1 VWCLSLDKVTAFS
14 PGHITGLFQICDQ
27 TAEFLLKGSRGAG
40 VSISNGVTT
49 TVGIKSSSNSSFEIR
64 INEMSTKSAKVSEQ
78 VINSFLS
85 RVGENY
91 EIFIDHEVKVPIG
104 SGFGSSGAGALS
116 LSLALNE
123 VLNLGLSR
131 TETAQIA
138 HVAEV
143 KCRTGLGT
151 VIAETSGG
159 IEIRVEPGAPGI
171 GEIKHVPVNDDYV
184 VVCLNFGNL
193 STKKILSNEEI
204 RHRINESGKKT
215 IDKLIAHP
223 NPTDFMVFSRS
234 FAEEIGLISPRM
246 RKVLIETDSM
256 GITCSMAM
264 LGETIFSLI
273 KRNETEELFETF
285 CRHAPSKNSAFIAK
299 IDFKGARLVD

>member
-1 VWCLSLDKVTAFS
+1 LDEVTAFS

-27 TAEFLLKGSRGAG
+27 TTDLLLKGSRGAG
-40 VSISNGVTT
+40 VSIKNGVTT
-49 TVGIKSSSNSSFEIR
+49 KVSLKASSKSSFEIR
-64 INEMSTKSAKVSEQ
+64 INETPTKSAKVSEH

-85 RVGENY
+85 REGKDY
-91 EIFIDHEVKVPIG
+91 TIFVEHEVKVPIG

-116 LSLALNE
+116 LALALNE
-123 VLNLGLSR
+123 ALNLGLSR

-143 KCRTGLGT
+143 QCKTGLGT
-151 VIAETSGG
+151 VIAETFGG
-159 IEIRVEPGAPGI
+159 VEIRVEPGAPGI
-171 GEIKHVPVNDDYV
+171 GEIKPIPVNDDYV

-193 STKKILSNEEI
+193 STKKILSDEKI
-204 RHRINESGKKT
+204 RHRINESGKKS

-223 NPTDFMVFSRS
+223 NPTDFMGFSRS
-234 FAEEIGLISPRM
+234 FAEEVGLISQRM
-246 RKVLIETDSM
+246 RKVLIETDNI

-273 KRNETEELFETF
+273 KRNETEEILKIFR
-285 CRHAPSKNSAFIAK
+285 RHTPSKNSVFIAE

>member
-1 VWCLSLDKVTAFS
+1 MDEVTAFS

-40 VSISNGVTT
+40 VSISKGVTT
-49 TVGIKSSSNSSFEIR
+49 KVSLKSSLKSSFEIR
-64 INEMSTKSAKVSEQ
+64 INETPTNSAKVSEH
-78 VINSFLS
+78 VVNSFLS
-85 RVGENY
+85 RVGEDY
-91 EIFIDHEVKVPIG
+91 EIFVDHEVTVPIG

-116 LSLALNE
+116 LALALNE
-123 VLNLGLSR
+123 ALSLGLSR
-131 TETAQIA
+131 METAQIA

-143 KCRTGLGT
+143 KCKTGLGT

-159 IEIRVEPGAPGI
+159 VEIRVEPGASGI
-171 GEIKHVPVNDDYV
+171 GEIKPVLVDDDYV

-193 STKKILSNEEI
+193 STKKILSDEKI
-204 RHRINESGKKT
+204 RHRINESGEKL

-223 NPTDFMVFSRS
+223 NPNDFMGFSRS
-234 FAEEIGLISPRM
+234 FAEELGLISPRM
-246 RKVLIETDSM
+246 RKVLVETDSI

-264 LGETIFSLI
+264 LGESIFSLI
-273 KRNETEELFETF
+273 KRNETEEIFKIF
-285 CRHAPSKNSAFIAK
+285 RRHAPSKNSAFITE